1 MASRPNPED
10 QTRVAFEALAT
21 EHAELASLDSE
32 ILESQIAVSRIPAPT
47 GQERQRATWVAAQM
61 RRYGLEVRSDD
72 AGNVIARSPRARR
85 DEAPV
90 VVAAHL
96 DTVFASEK
104 PLEFVRVGNR
114 VTGPGVSD
122 NGRGLAAML
131 ALARVL
137 PAAAQVWARPVEFVA
152 TTGEEGAGN
161 LRGAMHYIERAPRP
175 FAVIAL
181 DGAGDDR
188 VVNSALGSRRFRVE
202 YRGPGGHSWAAHGT
216 ANAVH
221 AAARATTNL
230 AGLRMPGSGR
240 STLTVS
246 RIGGGMAVNAIPGD
260 AWIEVDVRS
269 TSEAALARLEHDL
282 VEIVRAAVGEEN
294 RRAVRGAGLTLHV
307 ERIGVRPAGETSE
320 DSPLVR
326 SAMEA
331 TRLVG
336 REPGTAAA
344 STDANAFMAA
354 GVSAIAIGGGGKGGD
369 AHTEHEWYE
378 NDGATAGVQR
388 ALTIVAAMATAP
400 RR

>member
-1 MASRPNPED
+1 MPIGANPED
-10 QTRVAFEALAT
+10 LTRLAFESLADERAT
-21 EHAELASLDSE
+21 LASLDAE
-32 ILESQIAVSRIPAPT
+32 ILETQIAVSRIPAPT
-47 GQERQRATWVAAQM
+47 GREHARASWVGA
-61 RRYGLEVRSDD
+61 RLRGYGLDVRTD
-72 AGNVIARSPRARR
+72 AVGNVIARSARMRR

-96 DTVFASEK
+96 DTVFPLDV
-104 PLEFVRVGNR
+104 PLEFVRTGDHI
-114 VTGPGVSD
+114 TGPGVSD

-137 PAAAQVWARPVEFVA
+137 PRASRDWARPVEFVA

-161 LRGAMHYIERAPRP
+161 LRGATHYVEHEPRP
-175 FAVIAL
+175 FAFIAL

-188 VVNSALGSRRFRVE
+188 VVNAALGSRRFRVE

-230 AGLRMPGSGR
+230 AALRMPGAGR

-246 RIGGGMAVNAIPGD
+246 RIGGGLSVNAIPGD
-260 AWIEVDVRS
+260 AWLEVDVRS
-269 TSEAALARLEHDL
+269 TSESALSRLEQDL
-282 VEIVRAAVGEEN
+282 TEIVREAARDEN
-294 RRAVRGAGLTLHV
+294 ARAVRGAGLTLHI
-307 ERIGVRPAGETSE
+307 ERIGVRPAGETSDE
-320 DSPLVR
+320 SVLVR
-326 SAMEA
+326 SAIAA
-331 TRLVG
+331 TRLVD
-336 REPGTAAA
+336 RTPGTAEA

-354 GVSAIAIGGGGKGGD
+354 GVPAIAIGGGGSGGD
-369 AHTEHEWYE
+369 AHTEREWYR